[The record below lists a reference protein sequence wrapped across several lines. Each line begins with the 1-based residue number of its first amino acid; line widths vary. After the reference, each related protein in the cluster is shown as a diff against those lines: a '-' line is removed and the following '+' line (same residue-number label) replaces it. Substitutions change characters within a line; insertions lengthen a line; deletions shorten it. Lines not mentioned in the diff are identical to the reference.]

1 MWNNVSICLFL
12 ITMIPKKMISRL
24 VGSQLISVVRILV
37 PRVEQ
42 TGKQNHIQN
51 NALKS
56 FTPLWL
62 CHMLQST
69 LF

>member
-1 MWNNVSICLFL
+1 
-12 ITMIPKKMISRL
+12 MIPKKMISRL

-56 FTPLWL
+56 FTPL
-62 CHMLQST
+62 
-69 LF
+69 